1 MVIQTLEQETKY
13 TKHYIVER
21 GNKETK
27 KEGDKKHKNRIIRM
41 RNKREKKIKLDGQQ
55 KNHQKKKT
63 KK

>member
-41 RNKREKKIKLDGQQ
+41 RNKREKKI
-55 KNHQKKKT
+55 
-63 KK
+63 

>member
-13 TKHYIVER
+13 TKHYIVAW

-55 KNHQKKKT
+55 KNHKKKKT